1 MDYNICPRVKK
12 YEVLPG
18 TLRFT
23 ALRVFSAGESD
34 LFFSSMKIFQPDL
47 QVEKCSYKEANIRLS
62 VAKDFSPYNEY
73 CNMRIREGA
82 IEIHCA
88 DRLGARNA
96 SAILAQLLRKT
107 ESGYVLDCADV
118 EDWPDAQYRCVM
130 EESSGRVW
138 VPMETLKRH
147 IREMGLCRYN
157 AYMFHYM
164 EDEGCTIPFDCLPN
178 LIGYGPDNLKFTK
191 QEIKDMIA
199 YAAALGIRVIP
210 FIEVIS
216 HAKPF
221 ALAAGIYCPGDP
233 LENMYDVCLGQEK
246 TFEVIEKI
254 IQETVEMFP
263 DEVIHIGAD
272 EYDMSL
278 VTPFTSYWDKC
289 PHCLALAK
297 EKGFTTLREMFM
309 YGLQRVNEIVN
320 SYGKIMMIWNA
331 DLRHGYLP
339 DWLDR
344 NILVH
349 YYRYCNDLG
358 REDIYNLNIN
368 GYAEDGFSVINSFS
382 KMTYIDFYTSA
393 LRLYNWSYKT
403 LPMVN
408 RENYGKVPGGCLC
421 IWEEHE
427 HYRRTI
433 APGIALFA
441 DRLWNGD
448 TNTVTYDDNYG
459 KVLTKV
465 IFEGRLPE
473 NTNIFACLGDVLPPL
488 DSEQLGQPRMVTAD
502 EATMIATREALA
514 ALGDDEQ
521 AEAYIEAI
529 DWMINYKKNERA
541 FSGPRSDRIE
551 FVD

>member
-1 MDYNICPRVKK
+1 MDYNICPRIKK
-12 YEVLPG
+12 YVPLAG
-18 TLRFT
+18 KFYFQSLK
-23 ALRVFSAGESD
+23 VFAAGESD

-47 QVEKCSYKEANIRLS
+47 QVERSNYKDANIRLS
-62 VAKDFSPYNEY
+62 VANDYSPYNEY
-73 CNMRIREGA
+73 CNMRIRENA

-107 ESGYVLDCADV
+107 ECGYVLECADL
-118 EDWPDAQYRCVM
+118 EDWPDAQYRAVM

-138 VPMETLKRH
+138 VPMETLLRH
-147 IREMGLCRYN
+147 IREMALCRMN
-157 AYMFHYM
+157 VYMFHYM
-164 EDEGCTIPFDCLPN
+164 EDLGCTVPFDSLPN

-191 QEIKDMIA
+191 QEVKDMIA
-199 YAAALGIRVIP
+199 YAGALGIRVIP
-210 FIEVIS
+210 FLEVIS

-221 ALAAGIYCPGDP
+221 ALAAGINCPGDP

-254 IQETVEMFP
+254 IQETVELFP

-278 VTPFTSYWDKC
+278 VTPFTAHWDKC

-297 EKGFTTLREMFM
+297 EKGFTTLREMFL
-309 YGLQRVNEIVN
+309 YSVQRVNEIVN

-349 YYRYCNDLG
+349 FYRPYNDLG

-368 GYAEDGFSVINSFS
+368 GYAEDGFSVVNSFAR
-382 KMTYIDFYTSA
+382 MTYIDFYMNA
-393 LRLYNWSYKT
+393 IRLYNWSYRT

-408 RENYGKVPGGCLC
+408 QENYGKLPGGCLC
-421 IWEEHE
+421 IWEKHD
-427 HYRRTI
+427 HYKRTL

-441 DRLWNGD
+441 DRLWNAH
-448 TNTVTYDDNYG
+448 TSTATYDDKYG
-459 KVLTKV
+459 TVLTRV
-465 IFEGRLPE
+465 IFGDKLPE
-473 NTNIFACLGDVLPPL
+473 GTNVFACIGDVLPPL
-488 DSEQLGQPRMVTAD
+488 EDDKLGYPRMVSAD
-502 EATMIATREALA
+502 METLYKVRDLLYALE
-514 ALGDDEQ
+514 GDDDAQ
-521 AEAYIEAI
+521 AYAEAI
-529 DWMINYKKNERA
+529 DWVINEKKNQEA